1 MRYKVGDYIIALDDY
16 DKSGIYLVTN
26 KQIIKRTY
34 KIRSIFY
41 QTEKIID
48 CSQEKDYR
56 KLEKKKIRVDDIDFL
71 RANLVK
77 VCCRC
82 SCGIRNCPVYI
93 PCSRFGVS
101 NLNEQNIN
109 SLRNMI
115 YNKSPYKE
123 ILEKSINGEI
133 RVREL
138 SKIEFYKEY

>member
-1 MRYKVGDYIIALDDY
+1 MEYEVGDYIIALGTD
-16 DKSGIYLVTN
+16 DKSGVWRVID
-26 KQIIKRTY
+26 KQIVKRTY
-34 KIRSIFY
+34 KIKSIFY
-41 QTEKIID
+41 QTEKIIS
-48 CSQEKDYR
+48 CLQEKDYR
-56 KLEKKKIRVDDIDFL
+56 KLENKKIKIDDIDFL

-77 VCCRC
+77 ICCGC
-82 SCGIRNCPVYI
+82 SCGARSCPVFI
-93 PCSRFGVS
+93 VCSRFGVS

>member
-1 MRYKVGDYIIALDDY
+1 MEYEVGDYIIALGDY
-16 DKSGIYLVTN
+16 DRTGVYLVTN

-34 KIRSIFY
+34 KIKSIFY

-56 KLEKKKIRVDDIDFL
+56 KLENKKIKIDDIDFL

-77 VCCRC
+77 ICGIC
-82 SCGIRNCPVYI
+82 SCGTRSCPVFI
-93 PCSRFGVS
+93 SCSRFGIS

-133 RVREL
+133 KAKEL
-138 SKIEFYKEY
+138 SKIEFYKQY

>member
-1 MRYKVGDYIIALDDY
+1 MRYEVGDYIIALGTD
-16 DKSGIYLVTN
+16 DKSGVWRVIN
-26 KQIIKRTY
+26 KQIVKRTY
-34 KIRSIFY
+34 KIKSIFY
-41 QTEKIID
+41 QTEKIIS
-48 CSQEKDYR
+48 CLQEKDYR
-56 KLEKKKIRVDDIDFL
+56 KLENKKIKIDDIDFL

-77 VCCRC
+77 ICCGC
-82 SCGIRNCPVYI
+82 SCGTRNCPVYI
-93 PCSRFGVS
+93 PCSRFGIS